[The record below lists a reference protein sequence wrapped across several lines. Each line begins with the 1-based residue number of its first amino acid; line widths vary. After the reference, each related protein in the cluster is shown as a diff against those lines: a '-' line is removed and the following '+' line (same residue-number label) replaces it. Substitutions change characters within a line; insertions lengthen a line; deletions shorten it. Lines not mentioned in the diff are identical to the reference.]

1 MSGTGQRCAIWEVAL
16 TESLK
21 ARLSAL
27 LAIIC
32 ALLLVST
39 ATSAEESETGH
50 HSKYAI
56 AGFVGAT
63 NVHGENEFTLG
74 IEGGFNFHP
83 NWSVGLLFERAER
96 DRHSSLWLVGLG
108 WHPFGP
114 ALRFQAGLGRK
125 DPSGEHETVF
135 RTAIGYELELENRC
149 FLKPYIAA
157 DFIENEDNET
167 IFGVYIGR
175 GF

>member
-1 MSGTGQRCAIWEVAL
+1 M
-16 TESLK
+16 TESVK

-63 NVHGENEFTLG
+63 NEHGENEFTLG
-74 IEGGFNFHP
+74 IEGSMMLSEH
-83 NWSVGLLFERAER
+83 WSVGLLLERAER
-96 DRHSSLWLVGLG
+96 ERHSSLWLVGLG
-108 WHPFGP
+108 WRPLGREFLLQVGV
-114 ALRFQAGLGRK
+114 GRK
-125 DPSGEHETVF
+125 DPAGKHENVL
-135 RTAIGYELELENRC
+135 RTGIGYEVELEGGW
-149 FLKPYIAA
+149 FLSPYVAA

-167 IFGVYIGR
+167 VFGLYVGR